1 MATRVTNQRVPSY
14 DKRVP
19 SYDTTTHLS
28 RSVLAWGG
36 ISVIPC
42 WDLST
47 LTTKGRVGLGVDVVT
62 WMRTSI
68 DRLEVELLRLNPE
81 IAVRAYRLREPLH
94 PDSAGRLI
102 VATPMENGCALVA
115 SDRGTL
121 EHTNIA
127 TVH

>member
-1 MATRVTNQRVPSY
+1 MATRVTN
-14 DKRVP
+14 KRVP

-28 RSVLAWGG
+28 RSVPAWSG

-42 WDLST
+42 WDLSM
-47 LTTKGRVGLGVDVVT
+47 LTTKGRVELGVDVVT
-62 WMRTSI
+62 WMRTSL

-81 IAVRAYRLREPLH
+81 IAVRAYRLREPFH
-94 PDSAGRLI
+94 PDPAGWLI

-127 TVH
+127 TVP

>member
-1 MATRVTNQRVPSY
+1 MATRVTN
-14 DKRVP
+14 KRVP

-28 RSVLAWGG
+28 QSVLAWSG

-42 WDLST
+42 WDLSM
-47 LTTKGRVGLGVDVVT
+47 LTTKGRVELGVDVLT
-62 WMRTSI
+62 WMRTSL

-81 IAVRAYRLREPLH
+81 IAVRAYRLRELFH
-94 PDSAGRLI
+94 PDPAGWLV

-115 SDRGTL
+115 ADRGTL